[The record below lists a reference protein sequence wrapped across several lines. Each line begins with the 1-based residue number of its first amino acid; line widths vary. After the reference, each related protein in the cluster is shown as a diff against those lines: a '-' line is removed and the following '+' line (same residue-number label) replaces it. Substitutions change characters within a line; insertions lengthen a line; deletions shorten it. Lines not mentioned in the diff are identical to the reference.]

1 MRILRGM
8 YSIYNKFRYF
18 ETICNHIANKLKYT
32 VNVHVDCE
40 KSFPPPPFFLLN
52 YFIFVELKKISRYLF
67 GRVWIPMNFSLTA
80 DDENVFIRFHAIRS
94 QSKDFLTF
102 LPVAIFVL
110 SSPTYRKDL
119 IREAVYTGRSPARL
133 TRTLKSSWAF
143 SRRYTSFEHS
153 FHGDRSR

>member
-1 MRILRGM
+1 MRILRGI

-18 ETICNHIANKLKYT
+18 ETICNHTANKLKYN
-32 VNVHVDCE
+32 VNIHVDCE
-40 KSFPPPPFFLLN
+40 KSFFFLLN
-52 YFIFVELKKISRYLF
+52 CFIFVELKKISRYLF
-67 GRVWIPMNFSLTA
+67 GRVRIPMNFSLTA

-119 IREAVYTGRSPARL
+119 IREAVYTGRSPVRL

-143 SRRYTSFEHS
+143 SRRYTSSEHS